1 VVVDVEECEALDR
14 IAQDDQK
21 GVDKFKNL
29 GEVEYVGPE
38 KERPRLRGVGR
49 EANDVVEVR
58 AGGGRDDGEGAA
70 KGHDEGEKEEDE
82 AVEGC
87 DWFEDL
93 RSSEGR
99 ERDSGEKECE
109 EEVGGNC
116 EGEEL
121 VGRAKGLA
129 WGPGKVQDFWVVN

>member
-1 VVVDVEECEALDR
+1 M
-14 IAQDDQK
+14 
-21 GVDKFKNL
+21 
-29 GEVEYVGPE
+29 
-38 KERPRLRGVGR
+38 RGVGR

-129 WGPGKVQDFWVVN
+129 WDPGKVQDFWVVN